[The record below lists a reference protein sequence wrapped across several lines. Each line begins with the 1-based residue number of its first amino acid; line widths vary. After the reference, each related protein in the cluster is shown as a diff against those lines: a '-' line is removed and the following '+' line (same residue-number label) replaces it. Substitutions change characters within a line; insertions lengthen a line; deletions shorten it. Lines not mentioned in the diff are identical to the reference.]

1 MHSTIKTFSKQ
12 LSWPVSGWLY
22 NLKVL
27 CTILLFSFISSQVS
41 AQIITIDGHTSDW
54 SGKTYN
60 AYSHDK
66 NNSADNQ
73 FTQGSKDETPI
84 SSLVWNDGSTN
95 NKGDITNG
103 AAILGTEVIGGT
115 SHNILYFAGDR
126 AVNNGDAAIGFW
138 FFKGTVALDTTS
150 GPKNGLY
157 AGGFVGDHQDGDLLV
172 VSHFTQGGGTA
183 TILIYKWQGTGLLA
197 PISSTTAA
205 VNTGLENVP
214 TGFSY
219 GASQYPI
226 GDFFEGKLDLTA
238 LNIPPCFANFLL
250 ETRNSQTLNA
260 SLQDL
265 TFGAFTTSVP
275 PPSVTPAARCG
286 AGSITLGASGCTGG
300 TLKWYDAATGGTQ
313 VNTGTTYTFNL
324 TATSTFYVSCT
335 TADGCLSAR
344 TPVTATLNG
353 NPTVVASATP
363 AGNVNIGST
372 PPHYSLSTTVNGV
385 LNSTDYNY
393 SWVQNPPE
401 GATTGVLSST
411 SIANPTF
418 RANIAQTFTWTVTA
432 TDKVTGCF
440 NSSPVTR
447 TVDPVAGCPLVPR
460 DPVCSGTTHT
470 YTADVAPA
478 STETWTW
485 SVNNGATIVSVAN
498 GGIANGGQ
506 SIKVTAGT
514 QNFTLTLTKK
524 FANTNL
530 ADQVCTYPVTVNPL
544 AAAPA
549 ATYLAP
555 TCTQSTFRVQ
565 ITNPEVGSTYTLTQ
579 LDGNVVVLGP
589 YVRGDLIFTGLH
601 IGQGYSIVSV
611 TSAGCK
617 SNPNDCGT
625 FTHTA
630 RINNAV
636 TSVQQTVQQPTV
648 LAAPN
653 PFNDRIRF
661 SIKSPVSGQ
670 GSLELYNMLGQ
681 QVKVVYRGNIEKG
694 MIQTFEYNVPG
705 AQRSN
710 LIYLFRIGSYKTT
723 GKLIGLK

>member
-1 MHSTIKTFSKQ
+1 MDNKNLSKQ
-12 LSWPVSGWLY
+12 IPWDISGWLG

-27 CTILLFSFISSQVS
+27 GTMMMLILISSKLPAQV
-41 AQIITIDGHTSDW
+41 ITIDGHTNDW

-60 AYSHDK
+60 AYSHDA
-66 NNSADNQ
+66 NNTNDNQ
-73 FTQGSKDETPI
+73 FTQGSKDGGAI
-84 SSLVWNDGSTN
+84 SSWAWSNGQTN

-103 AAILGTEVIGGT
+103 AAILGTEGG
-115 SHNILYFAGDR
+115 HNILYFAGDR

-138 FFKGTVALDTTS
+138 FFKSPVSLVGTTS
-150 GPKNGLY
+150 GT
-157 AGGFVGDHQDGDLLV
+157 FSGDHTNGDILI
-172 VSHFTQGGGTA
+172 VSHFTQGGGQA
-183 TILIYKWQGTGLLA
+183 DIFIYVWNNGALTG
-197 PISSTTAA
+197 PTTSSTAA
-205 VNTGLENVP
+205 VNSATETVP

-219 GASQYPI
+219 ASSSYPI
-226 GDFFEGKLDLTA
+226 GDFFEGKVDLTN
-238 LNIPPCFANFLL
+238 LGVPPCFTNFLL
-250 ETRNSQTLNA
+250 ETRNSQSITA

-265 TFGAFTTSVP
+265 TFGSFTTSVP
-275 PPSVTPAARCG
+275 PPGVTPASRCG
-286 AGSITLGASGCTGG
+286 SGSITLGASGCSGG
-300 TLKWYDAATGGTQ
+300 TLKWYDAATGGNK
-313 VNTGTTYTFNL
+313 VNEGTSYTFNL

-335 TADGCLSAR
+335 TADGCVSAR

-353 NPTVVASATP
+353 NPTVVANATP
-363 AGNVNIGST
+363 SGNVNIGSA

-385 LNSTDYNY
+385 LNSSDYNY
-393 SWVQNPPE
+393 SWVQDPAE

-478 STETWTW
+478 STESWTW
-485 SVNNGATIVSVAN
+485 SVNNGATIVSVAD

-514 QNFTLTLTKK
+514 QSFTLTLTKK

-530 ADQVCTYPVTVNPL
+530 SDQVCTYPVTVNPL
-544 AAAPA
+544 AAPPDVTYNAPS
-549 ATYLAP
+549 
-555 TCTQSTFRVQ
+555 CTQSSFS
-565 ITNPEVGSTYTLTQ
+565 ITINNPEIGSTYTVTQ
-579 LDGNVVVLGP
+579 LDNNSVTTAP
-589 YVRGDLIFTGLH
+589 YASGALIITGLH
-601 IGQGYSIVSV
+601 VGQGFSV
-611 TSAGCK
+611 TSTTSAGCK
-617 SNPNDCGT
+617 SNPFDCGT
-625 FTHTA
+625 FTHSA
-630 RINNAV
+630 RIRNSV
-636 TSVQQTVQQPTV
+636 TTVEQTILQPTV

-653 PFNDRIRF
+653 PYNDRIHF
-661 SIKSPVSGQ
+661 SVKSPVSGK

-694 MIQTFEYNVPG
+694 MVHTFEYNVPG

-710 LIYLFRIGSYKTT
+710 LIYMFRIGNYKTT
-723 GKLIGLK
+723 GKLINLK

>member
-1 MHSTIKTFSKQ
+1 MDSKIKATKSYL
-12 LSWPVSGWLY
+12 LSWRFPRWLS
-22 NLKVL
+22 NVKVL
-27 CTILLFSFISSQVS
+27 CTLLFLGLFSFNAP
-41 AQIITIDGHTSDW
+41 AQIVINGQSSDW

-60 AYSHDK
+60 AYSHDA
-66 NNSADNQ
+66 NNTNDNQ
-73 FTQGSKDETPI
+73 FTQGSKDGDQI
-84 SSLVWNDGSTN
+84 SGWRWSLGQTN

-103 AAILGTEVIGGT
+103 AAILGTEGG
-115 SHNILYFAGDR
+115 HNILYFAGDR

-138 FFKGTVALDTTS
+138 FFKSGVSLNANGTFS
-150 GPKNGLY
+150 GSHTN
-157 AGGFVGDHQDGDLLV
+157 GDLLI
-172 VSHFTQGGGTA
+172 VSHFTQGGGQA
-183 TILIYKWQGTGLLA
+183 DIFIYVFQNGALTG
-197 PISSTTAA
+197 PMTSSNAA
-205 VNTGLENVP
+205 VNSVAQPIP
-214 TGFSY
+214 TGFTY
-219 GASQYPI
+219 ASTSYPI
-226 GDFFEGKLDLTA
+226 GDFFEGKVDLTA
-238 LNIPPCFANFLL
+238 LNIPPCFTNFLL
-250 ETRNSQTLNA
+250 ETRNSQSITA

-265 TFGAFTTSVP
+265 TFGSFTTSVDP
-275 PPSVTPAARCG
+275 PGVTPAARCG
-286 AGSITLGASGCTGG
+286 AGSITLGASGCSGG
-300 TLKWYDAATGGTQ
+300 TLNWYDAATGGNL
-313 VNTGTTYTFNL
+313 VNTGSSYVFNL

-335 TADGCLSAR
+335 TADGCVSAR

-353 NPTVVASATP
+353 NPTVVANATP
-363 AGNVNIGST
+363 SGNVNIGSA
-372 PPHYSLSTTVNGV
+372 PPHYSLSTTVNGT
-385 LNSTDYNY
+385 LNSTDYDY
-393 SWVQNPPE
+393 SWIQDPVQ

-411 SIANPTF
+411 IIANPTF

-478 STETWTW
+478 TTETWTW
-485 SVNNGATIVSVAN
+485 SVNNGASIVTVAN
-498 GGIANGGQ
+498 GGIANGGK

-514 QNFTLTLTKK
+514 QNFTLKLTKK
-524 FANTNL
+524 FANENL
-530 ADQVCTYPVTVNPL
+530 ADQVCEYPVTVNPL
-544 AAAPA
+544 AAPPDV
-549 ATYLAP
+549 TYLAP

-565 ITNPEVGSTYTLTQ
+565 INNPEVGSTYTLTQ

-589 YVRGDLIFTGLH
+589 YASGDLIFTGLH
-601 IGQGYSIVSV
+601 VGQGYSIVSE

-617 SNPNDCGT
+617 SSPNDCGT

-630 RINNAV
+630 RINNSV
-636 TSVQQTVQQPTV
+636 TTVEQSIQQPTV
-648 LAAPN
+648 VAAPN

-661 SIKSPVSGQ
+661 SIKSPVSGN

-681 QVKVVYRGNIEKG
+681 KVKVVYSGNIEKG

-710 LIYLFRIGSYKTT
+710 MIYMFRIGNYKTT